1 MRRAQ
6 AMVVTAALCGFAGGA
21 AMGQTYPTRSIRLI
35 VPYGAGGSAD
45 IAARLIAPRLAESLG
60 QQVVVDNRPGAGTI
74 IGTELLAKSPPDGHT
89 LMLAN
94 VSFGAVPALHR
105 KLPYDP
111 ANDFAAIS
119 MVDVAPQ
126 LLLVHP
132 SLPVRKISDLIALAK
147 SKPGQINYSS
157 AGVGSGNHLNA
168 ELFRSETGINIVHV
182 PYQSGA
188 QALTALLS
196 GEAQIDFAGISAAYP
211 YIKSGRVRILA
222 VTSPRR
228 IPGFPEVPTVAETVA
243 PGFEF
248 YEWHGIVT
256 RAGTPGDTIAVLNRE
271 INKAVLVPEVKERIA
286 AFGADAI
293 GSTPQQMTERIR
305 AESARWK
312 KALKPL
318 D

>member
-1 MRRAQ
+1 MRVA
-6 AMVVTAALCGFAGGA
+6 VALCAFIATSA
-21 AMGQTYPTRSIRLI
+21 FGQTYPARSIRLI

-111 ANDFAAIS
+111 ANDFAAVS
-119 MVDVAPQ
+119 LVDVAPQ

-132 SLPVRKISDLIALAK
+132 SLPVRKISDLVALAK

-157 AGVGSGNHLNA
+157 AGIGSGNHLNA
-168 ELFRSETGINIVHV
+168 ELFRSETGISIVHV

-188 QALTALLS
+188 QALTALLT
-196 GEAQIDFAGISAAYP
+196 GEAQIDFAGIAAALP
-211 YIKSGRVRILA
+211 YINRVRILA
-222 VTSPRR
+222 VTSPKRVS
-228 IPGFPEVPTVAETVA
+228 GFPEVPTVAETVA

-248 YEWHGIVT
+248 YEWHGIIT
-256 RAGTPGDTIAVLNRE
+256 RAGTPGETIAVLNRE
-271 INKAVLVPEVKERIA
+271 INKAVLVPEVRERIA

-293 GSTPQQMTERIR
+293 GSTPQQMTDRIR
-305 AESARWK
+305 AEMARWK
-312 KALKPL
+312 NALKPIN
-318 D
+318 